1 MRKCG
6 INFNACHG
14 LEDEEYLRFI
24 KEQGLDALFTGM
36 LEEER
41 HARLNELCAKHGLS
55 HDFIHSHFGH
65 INDMWLDCLEGEQM
79 YADLIASVDRCAMLN
94 VPVCVVHL
102 SSGENPPSITDV
114 GRRRYT
120 ELVEYAARKN
130 VKIAF
135 ENLRK
140 LANVAWTMEAFAH
153 CPHVGFC
160 WDTGH
165 ELCYT
170 PNVEFMSLFGDRL
183 MCTHIHG
190 NRAIPCADDH
200 LLPFDGKLNW
210 DRFAQHIRNSGY
222 TGTLMLE
229 VTSRKV
235 PEIYGNMEPKAYL
248 ERAAT
253 AIKRL
258 RDMVDN
264 NA

>member
-6 INFNACHG
+6 INFKAHHG
-14 LEDEEYLRFI
+14 MGDEDYI
-24 KEQGLDALFTGM
+24 KCMKEVGFDATFTGM
-36 LEEER
+36 IELER
-41 HARLNELCAKHGLS
+41 HLQVNEWFAKHGIS

-65 INDMWLDCLEGEQM
+65 INDMWLDCEEGEQM
-79 YADLIASVDRCAMLN
+79 MRDLLESVDRCALLN

-102 SSGENPPSITDV
+102 SSGENPPSITDI

-120 ELVEYAARKN
+120 ELVEYAAKKN

-140 LANVAWTMEAFAH
+140 LANVAWTMETFSD
-153 CPHVGFC
+153 CENVGFC

-170 PNVEFMSLFGDRL
+170 PNVEFMALFGSRL

-190 NRAIPCADDH
+190 NRGIPRADDH
-200 LLPFDGKLNW
+200 LLPFDGALNW
-210 DRFAQHIRNSGY
+210 DRFAEHIRNSGY

-235 PEIYGNMEPKAYL
+235 PEIYGSMTAEEYL
-248 ERAAT
+248 LRAAT
-253 AIKRL
+253 AAKRL
-258 RDMVDN
+258 RDMVDRK
-264 NA
+264 